1 MIRINLLPGQ
11 QRPKAKRGSAVGGGG
26 GGAGLQGVLLL
37 GGAILGV
44 AALAVLYFMQAGK
57 LDDAKKRVANLQNE
71 KARLEKVKLEV
82 EDYQKQK
89 QILDQRIAV
98 IQELNRNRV
107 GGQELLDVVATTINR
122 VDSLWLTTMGRKGNT
137 LNIEGTAAS
146 ISAVANLVT
155 QLKRA
160 GYFDKVEIKE
170 TRQDDRNK
178 AVQVF
183 IFTVSADFSLPGSKP
198 AEGAAANPAQKK
210 G

>member
-11 QRPKAKRGSAVGGGG
+11 QRPKAKRGA
-26 GGAGLQGVLLL
+26 GAGAGAGTGLQGILLG

-44 AALAVLYFMQAGK
+44 AILAVVYFMRASDLKDTQ
-57 LDDAKKRVANLQNE
+57 DRVNQLKNE
-71 KARLEKVKLEV
+71 KARLEKIKLEV
-82 EDYQKQK
+82 ENYQKQK
-89 QILDQRIAV
+89 ETLDKRIGV
-98 IQELNRNRV
+98 IQDLQRNRA
-107 GGQELLDVVATTINR
+107 GGQELLDVVATTVNK
-122 VDSLWLTTMGRKGNT
+122 VDSLWLTSMGRKGNS

-178 AVQVF
+178 TVQIF
-183 IFTVSADFSLPGSKP
+183 LFTVSADFVLPGTK
-198 AEGAAANPAQKK
+198 AAGGAAAADSAQKK
-210 G
+210 S